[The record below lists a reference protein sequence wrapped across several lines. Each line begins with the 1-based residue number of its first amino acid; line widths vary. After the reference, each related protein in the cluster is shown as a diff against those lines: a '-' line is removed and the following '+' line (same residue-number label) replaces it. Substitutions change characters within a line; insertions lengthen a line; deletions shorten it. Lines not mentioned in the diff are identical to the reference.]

1 MFIVQSSYLQYPI
14 MVIQAYI
21 ITKKTS
27 SQKSHGAVKA
37 QSENRGKQEKG
48 KNTIKKTK
56 QKKKYIKK
64 KRK

>member
-1 MFIVQSSYLQYPI
+1 MFVVQSSYLQYPI

-48 KNTIKKTK
+48 KNTIKKLNR
-56 QKKKYIKK
+56 KKTVAS

>member
-37 QSENRGKQEKG
+37 QSENRGKQKKG
-48 KNTIKKTK
+48 KNTIKKN
-56 QKKKYIKK
+56 
-64 KRK
+64 

>member
-21 ITKKTS
+21 ITNKTL
-27 SQKSHGAVKA
+27 SQKSHEAVKS

-48 KNTIKKTK
+48 KNTIKKN
-56 QKKKYIKK
+56 
-64 KRK
+64 